1 MDESDLSRGAA
12 LVSPEDCQHWD
23 PRYAA
28 IGMGPIGTRV
38 PVPVFAPYEHLF
50 PTEGQALELACGR
63 GRAAVWLA
71 GRGMAVRAVDV
82 SPVAIDLARRL
93 AELSGVA
100 DRCHFEVQ
108 DLDDGLPE
116 GPLVDLI
123 LCHLPHSFRNRSFD
137 RAMTERLAPGGLL
150 AVAAQSE
157 VGRGPGPFRVPP
169 GDLLDAFGK
178 LTVVVHGE
186 GDGKAWILARR
197 DA

>member
-1 MDESDLSRGAA
+1 
-12 LVSPEDCQHWD
+12 
-23 PRYAA
+23 
-28 IGMGPIGTRV
+28 
-38 PVPVFAPYEHLF
+38 
-50 PTEGQALELACGR
+50 
-63 GRAAVWLA
+63 
-71 GRGMAVRAVDV
+71 
-82 SPVAIDLARRL
+82 VAIDLARRL

-123 LCHLPHSFRNRSFD
+123 LCHLPHAFRHRSFD
-137 RAMTERLAPGGLL
+137 RAMTERLVPGGLL
-150 AVAAQSE
+150 AVATQSE
-157 VGRGPGPFRVPP
+157 VGRGPGPFRVSP